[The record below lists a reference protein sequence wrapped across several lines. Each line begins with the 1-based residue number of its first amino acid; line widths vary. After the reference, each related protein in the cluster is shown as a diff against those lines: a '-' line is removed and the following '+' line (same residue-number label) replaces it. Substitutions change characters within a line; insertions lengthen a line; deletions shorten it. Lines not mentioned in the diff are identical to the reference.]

1 MIIPAGKRRGQ
12 VNQGGFKHESFLD
25 ADLFSKIAGIDKE
38 ALVGLDDK
46 KSPTT
51 QNTDLNNT
59 MSDSSSSKINP
70 KMNDP
75 QQTPQQQDWAPQ
87 SQGQGTGQGQGQ
99 ANAGFFA
106 QQLQGKYGERAARII
121 VNFLEEIKEAGLLGT
136 DFIPDPVR
144 TKFTFGG
151 GSIELIV
158 PSQATGQKAVTK
170 M

>member
-1 MIIPAGKRRGQ
+1 MIIPSGKRRGQ

-25 ADLFSKIAGIDKE
+25 SDLFSKIADIDKK

-46 KSPTT
+46 
-51 QNTDLNNT
+51 TDNPSKPNDELQNT
-59 MSDSSSSKINP
+59 MSDSFSQRMNP
-70 KMNDP
+70 KQPAMQDP
-75 QQTPQQQDWAPQ
+75 TQQQT
-87 SQGQGTGQGQGQ
+87 GQNQETGQNQ
-99 ANAGFFA
+99 ANSGFFA
-106 QQLQGKYGERAARII
+106 QQLQGKYGDRAARII

-158 PSQATGQKAVTK
+158 PSQATGQKAVSK